1 VRQFR
6 FDERLAA
13 RLQRADLRVREPL
26 RRHEFHLDLQGRGE
40 RGVVVP
46 DESSDSSAV

>member
-1 VRQFR
+1 VRQLW

-13 RLQRADLRVREPL
+13 RLQRAHLRVREPL